1 MRSQFVPD
9 DAALRERY
17 ARHYYELAGILY
29 RLETRHPQP
38 VRAPA
43 HRELPN
49 LRRALNILLE
59 VGEPEVVTRM
69 ANSIAMFLYIFG
81 LPRER
86 DELWKRVEKAMAAAD
101 TKDGGALTTAKFWHE
116 CALGEDELNKG
127 NLRAACVRFTE
138 LLVRV
143 EALPEGTPVGKGS
156 FEHFYTLKE
165 LANYLRA
172 GGRPSA
178 AEQQQREALVII
190 ETLIKRQ
197 PDDQHLIRKLGE
209 LLTELGTALV
219 DQGRYMQTR
228 GKYEKALEV
237 ARRQGDLRQRGVVL
251 GQLGTLAQLQGDHAK
266 ARANFTAALE
276 ISCSLGERALDAVAW
291 HQLGMLAQDQ
301 REWVEAQRC
310 YRESLIIVESLGDWA
325 KAAATCNQ
333 LAIVSQ
339 STNHPVEAEGWYRR
353 ALELDEL
360 VDPGRQGS
368 AGDLNNLAFL
378 LLQEVQAAR
387 APRSRLAEARNY
399 AERALAIK
407 EKVDASIGEIWNT
420 LGHLV
425 SIAEVEGRTAEARN
439 YRRRERETFAAF
451 EGNRSR
457 IDHWFGSFIADVVA
471 AAKGNA

>member
-1 MRSQFVPD
+1 MRSQLGVD

-17 ARHYYELAGILY
+17 AWHYYELAGILY

-38 VRAPA
+38 VRALA

-59 VGEPEVVTRM
+59 VGEPEMVTRM

-101 TKDGGALTTAKFWHE
+101 IKGGGALTTAKFWHE

-165 LANYLRA
+165 LANCLRA

-178 AEQQQREALVII
+178 AEQQREALVII

-219 DQGRYMQTR
+219 DQGRYVQAR
-228 GKYEKALEV
+228 GKYEEALEV

-251 GQLGTLAQLQGDHAK
+251 G
-266 ARANFTAALE
+266 
-276 ISCSLGERALDAVAW
+276 
-291 HQLGMLAQDQ
+291 
-301 REWVEAQRC
+301 
-310 YRESLIIVESLGDWA
+310 
-325 KAAATCNQ
+325 
-333 LAIVSQ
+333 
-339 STNHPVEAEGWYRR
+339 
-353 ALELDEL
+353 
-360 VDPGRQGS
+360 
-368 AGDLNNLAFL
+368 NLAL
-378 LLQEVQAAR
+378 
-387 APRSRLAEARNY
+387 
-399 AERALAIK
+399 
-407 EKVDASIGEIWNT
+407 
-420 LGHLV
+420 
-425 SIAEVEGRTAEARN
+425 
-439 YRRRERETFAAF
+439 
-451 EGNRSR
+451 
-457 IDHWFGSFIADVVA
+457 
-471 AAKGNA
+471 